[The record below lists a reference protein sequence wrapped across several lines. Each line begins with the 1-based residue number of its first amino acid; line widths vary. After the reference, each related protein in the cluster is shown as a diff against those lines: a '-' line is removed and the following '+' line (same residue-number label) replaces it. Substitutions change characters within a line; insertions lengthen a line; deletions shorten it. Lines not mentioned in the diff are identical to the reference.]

1 MTGKRPSNESQSSSV
16 KRSRKGITLDV
27 KLDILRRFDAGEK
40 LSHIAKS
47 LKLAASTVGTI
58 RDNKDKIRKI
68 AQATTPL
75 TARTLFFHR
84 SDVMLKMERLL
95 SVWINEQTKHN
106 VPISAVVI
114 QAKAKTLYEHLQEKE
129 GAASV
134 VKPFL
139 ASKGWFE
146 RFKKRFK
153 LHKIKMSNG
162 ADSIG
167 TNIDICANTEDTMA
181 NTEDDVYDDI
191 EADTE
196 VNIDDS
202 TETNIKIHLEDS
214 TEDTKI
220 HIEANAEA
228 DMVANTSY
236 VEKLK
241 KMIIEGGY
249 TPEQVYNVDETGLFW
264 KRMPTGTFIS
274 NEEKS
279 APGFK
284 VSKDRLTLLVGGN
297 AAGNMK
303 LKPLLVYHSENPKAF
318 KGYAKSN
325 LPVIWRSNKKA
336 WMTTSLF
343 QDWFTNFFCPAIE
356 IYSAK
361 RNISNKALLLLDN
374 APSHPVNLNDLS
386 DNVRVE
392 FIPKNTASL
401 LQPMDQGV
409 VALFKAYYHRRIFKQ
424 LIKAIDGE
432 DKTTVRDYWA
442 KFNIMNAVDNIA
454 ESWNE
459 IKLSTMNSVW
469 KNMWPDCVRD
479 FTDFPPV
486 ESLHQVQQDIV
497 TLANSAGFEE
507 VKENDVIELLESHGE
522 SLSNEEL
529 LLLEQDRAAEEEE
542 EDLEAASTQL
552 QLNVDHLATGLALIQ
567 EGLQIFAD
575 NDPNRERNIKVIR
588 GVHNELRSYIEL
600 YKEKLRHYSQ

>member
-1 MTGKRPSNESQSSSV
+1 MTGKRPSNGSQSSSV

-68 AQATTPL
+68 AQETTPL

-95 SVWINEQTKHN
+95 SVWINEQTRHN

-129 GAASV
+129 GATSV

-153 LHKIKMSNG
+153 LHKIKMNNG

-167 TNIDICANTEDTMA
+167 TNIDICTNTEDTMA
-181 NTEDDVYDDI
+181 NTEDDIYDNI

-202 TETNIKIHLEDS
+202 TETNIKIHIEDS
-214 TEDTKI
+214 TEDTKV

-241 KMIIEGGY
+241 KMIVEGGY

-264 KRMPTGTFIS
+264 KRMPAGTFIS

-432 DKTTVRDYWA
+432 DKTTVRDYWT

-454 ESWNE
+454 DSWNE
-459 IKLSTMNSVW
+459 VKLSTMNSVW
-469 KNMWPDCVRD
+469 KNIWPDCVRD

-486 ESLHQVQQDIV
+486 ESLYQVQQDIV
-497 TLANSAGFEE
+497 TLTNSAGFEE
-507 VKENDVIELLESHGE
+507 VKENDVIELLVSHRE

-542 EDLEAASTQL
+542 EDIEAASTQL